1 MAAPEDGASLAAW
14 LPGAKLGSGC
24 YDGLMSITIRS
35 SSQEALKDPALL
47 RKELDAGHVVEF
59 TDIGAVLTRLEDIHA
74 LADQLAEEELLEHM
88 ASFRTDATGVDNTI
102 WVSPKGRTRHAARTK
117 VAIDP
122 PDSLNATS
130 QTAAVAVHDGS
141 VAEGRIPSHILWQVQ
156 EFVRINREV
165 LIDYWEER
173 IDTRQLDQGVKPIE
187 PR

>member
-1 MAAPEDGASLAAW
+1 MVID
-14 LPGAKLGSGC
+14 AKLASGC
-24 YDGLMSITIRS
+24 YDGVMSITIRS

-47 RKELDAGHVVEF
+47 RKELDAGHAVEL
-59 TDIGAVLTRLEDIHA
+59 TNIGAVLTRLEDVHA

-102 WVSPKGRTRHAARTK
+102 WVSPKGRTRHAARIK

-130 QTAAVAVHDGS
+130 QTASVAVHDGS
-141 VAEGRIPSHILWQVQ
+141 VAEGHIPSHILRQVQ
-156 EFVRINREV
+156 EFVRINRGV
-165 LIDYWEER
+165 LMEYWEER
-173 IDTRQLDQGVKPIE
+173 IDTRQLDQRLKPIE